1 MGLFPEG
8 VSYHPGN
15 PRRPYQARVQFNG
28 RRYSLGYFPGIE
40 LAAQA
45 VRRVKAEIRE
55 WSELR
60 LPPPSLLQAVRAAER
75 SAEPQPDPPADS

>member
-15 PRRPYQARVQFNG
+15 PRKPYQARVQFNG
-28 RRYSLGYFPGIE
+28 RRYSLGYFPAIE
-40 LAAQA
+40 LASQA
-45 VRRVKAEIRE
+45 VRRVKAEIKE

-60 LPPPSLLQAVRAAER
+60 LPPPSLHRAVRAAER
-75 SAEPQPDPPADS
+75 SAEHPPAPPAGS